1 MPNASQSRRGETIP
15 DELHDSQYRS
25 NTDQN
30 NLNQC
35 STTRKI
41 MREDRDV
48 VLNGV
53 LSMLIDHDLVEET
66 AVPVIPPFL
75 GIAMEHPLGYGLRV
89 KYNLSC

>member
-1 MPNASQSRRGETIP
+1 MQVIFRKQETAL
-15 DELHDSQYRS
+15 DEPHDPQYHS
-25 NTDQN
+25 NTGEM
-30 NLNQC
+30 NLDWR

-41 MREDRDV
+41 LREDHDV
-48 VLNGV
+48 VFNGV
-53 LSMLIDHDLVEET
+53 PSMLIDHDLVEET